1 MLYKKL
7 NLPINLP
14 LVNDE
19 EIEINEIENDII
31 NKIKNSS
38 RINIQSTVK
47 QFEKIFEN
55 NLSSATRKKLRK
67 IFNEIIPIIFRN
79 KNKDEGLYQLL
90 RYINAVNSNLDY
102 LEILNNNSFIYD
114 NLSKVLSFS

>member
-47 QFEKIFEN
+47 QFQKIFEN
-55 NLSSATRKKLRK
+55 NLSSSTRK
-67 IFNEIIPIIFRN
+67 
-79 KNKDEGLYQLL
+79 
-90 RYINAVNSNLDY
+90 
-102 LEILNNNSFIYD
+102 
-114 NLSKVLSFS
+114 

>member
-47 QFEKIFEN
+47 QFEKIFRIFFE
-55 NLSSATRKKLRK
+55 KLFQTAHSK
-67 IFNEIIPIIFRN
+67 IVEIFVEKWIF
-79 KNKDEGLYQLL
+79 
-90 RYINAVNSNLDY
+90 
-102 LEILNNNSFIYD
+102 F
-114 NLSKVLSFS
+114 

>member
-47 QFEKIFEN
+47 QFQKIFEN
-55 NLSSATRKKLRK
+55 NLSSATRKKLSK
-67 IFNEIIPIIFRN
+67 IFNEIIPIFPNIPFSIFLF
-79 KNKDEGLYQLL
+79 K
-90 RYINAVNSNLDY
+90 S
-102 LEILNNNSFIYD
+102 
-114 NLSKVLSFS
+114 